1 MRIWLAIVA
10 TVVLALGVSAAEPTD
25 TDRAAIRQVIED
37 QLRAFREDNGERAF
51 SFASPSIQAMFK
63 TPERFME
70 MVRGAYPAVY
80 RPREV
85 AFKELEA
92 VEGELVQVVVMV
104 GPDGVPVVALY
115 KMEWQEPGKVW
126 RINGCV
132 LVPSQDKAT

>member
-1 MRIWLAIVA
+1 MRIWLVLVA
-10 TVVLALGVSAAEPTD
+10 MCILAARAFAGEPTP

-51 SFASPSIQAMFK
+51 SFAAPNIQAMFG
-63 TPERFME
+63 TPQRFME

-85 AFKELEA
+85 AFKELQD
-92 VEGELVQVVVMV
+92 VEGELIQVVVMV

-115 KMEWQEPGKVW
+115 KMEWQEPDRVW